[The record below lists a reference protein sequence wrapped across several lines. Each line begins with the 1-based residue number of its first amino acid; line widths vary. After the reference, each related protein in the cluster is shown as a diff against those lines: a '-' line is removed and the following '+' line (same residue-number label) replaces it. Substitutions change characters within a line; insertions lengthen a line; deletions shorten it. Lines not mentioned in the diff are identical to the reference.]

1 MASAA
6 HIGVR
11 AAFVV
16 VALGVWFWSQ
26 KKISEKA
33 PPPHEGG
40 IGDQLHAWTTPLHSW
55 LVLNPRA
62 ADATLIL
69 TSLLIDLFGI
79 YLLGFTIFGPTLRP
93 FLAILIVFALRQVC
107 QLTVTLPPPPGIIWR
122 HPGFPSLLVTYGV
135 SNDFFFS
142 GHTAISVLAA
152 LQLIHVGPPW
162 LAAAG
167 VLITAIE
174 ALTVIVLRAHYTMDV
189 FAAIFAAWAAD
200 ALATRIAPAFDAA
213 LRSLV

>member
-1 MASAA
+1 MK
-6 HIGVR
+6 IILR
-11 AAFVV
+11 AAFVF
-16 VALGVWFWSQ
+16 VALVLWFWTQ

-33 PPPHEGG
+33 PPPAEGG
-40 IGDQLHAWTTPLHSW
+40 IGDRLHAWSAPLHRW
-55 LVLNPRA
+55 LVLNPRV
-62 ADATLIL
+62 ADATLII
-69 TSLLIDLFGI
+69 TSLLIDVFGL
-79 YLLGFTIFGPTLRP
+79 YLLGATIFGPTLRP

-107 QLTVTLPPPPGIIWR
+107 QTTVTLPPPPGIIWR

-162 LAAAG
+162 LAAAA
-167 VLITAIE
+167 VIVTAIE
-174 ALTVIVLRAHYTMDV
+174 AATVIVLRAHYTMDV

-200 ALATRIAPAFDAA
+200 VIATRLAPAVDAA
-213 LRSLV
+213 LHALG

>member
-1 MASAA
+1 MSSPLQ
-6 HIGVR
+6 IGVR
-11 AAFVV
+11 IGFVV
-16 VALGVWFWSQ
+16 VALGLWFWTQ

-33 PPPHEGG
+33 PPPREGG
-40 IGDQLHAWTTPLHSW
+40 IGDRLHDWSASLHAW
-55 LVLNPRA
+55 LVLHPRA

-69 TSLLIDLFGI
+69 TSALIDIAGI
-79 YLLGFTIFGPTLRP
+79 YLLGITIFGETLRP
-93 FLAILIVFALRQVC
+93 FLAILIVFVLRQVC
-107 QLTVTLPPPPGIIWR
+107 QVTVTLPPPPGIIWR

-152 LQLIHVGPPW
+152 LQLIHVAPPW
-162 LAAAG
+162 VAAIG
-167 VLITAIE
+167 VAIAAVE

-200 ALATRIAPAFDAA
+200 AIATRIAPAFDA
-213 LRSLV
+213 LLNSFT